1 MMASCSTAPLWRV
14 KESEVVRGA
23 GPTTRVINTYSDF
36 PKQTAFF
43 YRGLFEL
50 YTTSRVSQISRN
62 FMADLNA
69 FFPLKKGDRHSVQY
83 VSIKSDE
90 VPGSTMTM
98 KLEVA
103 GEEEITLGDC
113 RCDVLVVKHVIEKD
127 KKEID
132 GWSALYSPELE
143 MTLAKRYAE
152 GTAQEAI
159 VRYTN
164 IFPLVLR

>member
-1 MMASCSTAPLWRV
+1 M
-14 KESEVVRGA
+14 
-23 GPTTRVINTYSDF
+23 
-36 PKQTAFF
+36 
-43 YRGLFEL
+43 
-50 YTTSRVSQISRN
+50 
-62 FMADLNA
+62 
-69 FFPLKKGDRHSVQY
+69 QY

-90 VPGSTMTM
+90 VPGSIMTM
-98 KLEVA
+98 KIEVA

-113 RCDVLVVKHVIEKD
+113 RYDVLVVKQIIEKD

-132 GWSALYSPELE
+132 SWSALYSPELE

-152 GTAQEAI
+152 GTANEAI